1 MSAASGALEEA
12 TLSTPYTCG
21 IWMVKR
27 DRADEFVAAWT
38 ELAEWSAATVPGARG
53 ARLLRD
59 RNNTDRFVSLGPW
72 DSIDAIERWRSMEGW
87 KERVGK
93 IRQMLSGFEALT
105 LELVVE
111 RSRAPV

>member
-1 MSAASGALEEA
+1 M
-12 TLSTPYTCG
+12 STPYTSG
-21 IWMVKR
+21 IWTVKPER
-27 DRADEFVAAWT
+27 VEEFIAAWT
-38 ELAEWSAATVPGARG
+38 ELAEWSEVNAPGARR

-59 RNNTDRFVSLGPW
+59 LNNPDRFVSFGPW

-93 IRQMLSGFEALT
+93 LRDMLIGFEALT

-111 RSRAPV
+111 RGRDPS